1 MDTILNQYEAQGLT
15 SCFAISRA
23 GDIAVAQSAEEK
35 KNELAQ
41 MAVIVFETLSA
52 IGEIKIDKIEIIGD
66 TRGLI
71 MELGEESLLG
81 SLFENREGVVVNEL
95 WSLLDNL
102 KKRRGAPAEGPER
115 RRQRLK
121 ASTLEQAK
129 EIMHNYLGDFT
140 ERIYK
145 NQLKSQRIN
154 ADELY
159 ADDMR
164 RLIATLSKAAS
175 MIIGPTKSR
184 EMRNKLLNLLR

>member
-115 RRQRLK
+115 MRQRLK

>member
-1 MDTILNQYEAQGLT
+1 MLNQYEAQGLT
-15 SCFAISRA
+15 SCFVISRT

-41 MAVIVFETLSA
+41 MAMIIFETLSA
-52 IGEIKIDKIEIIGD
+52 IGEIKIDRIEILGD
-66 TRGLI
+66 TKGLI

-81 SLFENREGVVVNEL
+81 SLFENREGVAISEL
-95 WSLLDNL
+95 WNLLDSL
-102 KKRRGAPAEGPER
+102 KKRPRAPVEVPER
-115 RRQRLK
+115 RRQRLE
-121 ASTLEQAK
+121 ASILEKAK
-129 EIMHNYLGDFT
+129 EIMKNYLGDFT

-159 ADDMR
+159 VDDMR

-184 EMRNKLLNLLR
+184 EMRNKLLKLLR